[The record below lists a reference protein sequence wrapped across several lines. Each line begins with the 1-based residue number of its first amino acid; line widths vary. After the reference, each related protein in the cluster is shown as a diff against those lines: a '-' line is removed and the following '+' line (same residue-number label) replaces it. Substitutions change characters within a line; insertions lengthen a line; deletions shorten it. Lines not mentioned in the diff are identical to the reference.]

1 MIAMSVDK
9 LKIVIELHEGE
20 KSTKKVWRFNVAEH
34 YSKSKL
40 EHEIEGLFPHIT
52 NKGLKLN
59 LYHNDELRYKLQCYN
74 YLHSIF
80 LPINFKRTKQ
90 KEG

>member
-40 EHEIEGLFPHIT
+40 EHEIEGLIPHIT

-59 LYHNDELRYKLQCYN
+59 LYHNDELAGKVCIESDADATEELSRIL
-74 YLHSIF
+74 YLYIY
-80 LPINFKRTKQ
+80 R
-90 KEG
+90 